1 MNNKTIIAEKKDEN
15 TVLANN
21 DITVL
26 AKEPNDNETI
36 IASDVTK
43 LANNSLKE
51 NEIVNDDIVSGDVIN
66 GYKIGNIINENS
78 GESFIRLCKKDD
90 SEFVIKIYKKGREIN
105 NDLENKLVEL
115 SRGCSIVPI
124 LDKGIFK
131 QRYYEIVPY
140 YKNGTLYDNRDKIT
154 DDFLK
159 NVVVPQMN
167 ETLHFLHSNN
177 IFHNDIKPSNI
188 FISEDWNHIYLG
200 DFGISSLTNGRDV
213 ITNLGNFSRGYAAPE
228 ASRINNSKTDYYSF
242 GVTLLVL
249 SHGNPFS
256 GVAELEKELL
266 IHGVSF
272 TDEMNS
278 DISDLIFL
286 LSQYDPNNRIGYE
299 DVKKW
304 CDDSSCFRGAR
315 KKITNNYFREL
326 PINEYK
332 FFDENNNKVSY
343 FDGLKLAD
351 ALSKNI
357 PQALKHYK
365 AGFLLDIYEAADQEL
380 GLKLKKIVD
389 ENQNNIDLG
398 LMLFLKEIKPT
409 LPFLYKGMNVSS
421 ISEYVDYLLKNYLTI
436 DINLLD
442 DRIINSLLSNVALED
457 PMKRV
462 WDQILY
468 EKDPEKRLDF
478 ICDAFRTD
486 STFYCNRETF
496 KSFGCY
502 LDEYAFNSRG
512 DLSVLQ
518 VMRYD
523 SAWLLR
529 IILKQ
534 DFGEDKDA
542 VINSILND
550 GNETSRVFKTTKL
563 YLGYLP
569 YCYMGKKIKNLFD
582 LVSLAGEKIND
593 NDQKA
598 IAQLDELIASEVFS
612 LICANETDFPS
623 DLIEKIKS
631 TEHKALAL
639 YYFGSEN
646 PTYLHFSTS
655 KEIAKMILKKKS
667 LEKNCV
673 SLWEDPAFQFWL
685 LSRGVQK

>member
-1 MNNKTIIAEKKDEN
+1 MNNKTIIAEKKDEK

-43 LANNSLKE
+43 LANNFLKE
-51 NEIVNDDIVSGDVIN
+51 NDIVNDDIVCGDVIN

-78 GESFIRLCKKDD
+78 GESYIRLCKKDN

-105 NDLENKLVEL
+105 NDLENKLLEL
-115 SRGCSIVPI
+115 SSGCSIVPI

-167 ETLHFLHSNN
+167 ETLHVLHSNN

-188 FISEDWNHIYLG
+188 FISEDWNNIYLG

-228 ASRINNSKTDYYSF
+228 ASRINNAKTDYYSF

-278 DISDLIFL
+278 DISDLISL

-343 FDGLKLAD
+343 
-351 ALSKNI
+351 
-357 PQALKHYK
+357 
-365 AGFLLDIYEAADQEL
+365 
-380 GLKLKKIVD
+380 
-389 ENQNNIDLG
+389 
-398 LMLFLKEIKPT
+398 
-409 LPFLYKGMNVSS
+409 
-421 ISEYVDYLLKNYLTI
+421 
-436 DINLLD
+436 
-442 DRIINSLLSNVALED
+442 
-457 PMKRV
+457 
-462 WDQILY
+462 W
-468 EKDPEKRLDF
+468 
-478 ICDAFRTD
+478 
-486 STFYCNRETF
+486 
-496 KSFGCY
+496 
-502 LDEYAFNSRG
+502 
-512 DLSVLQ
+512 
-518 VMRYD
+518 
-523 SAWLLR
+523 
-529 IILKQ
+529 
-534 DFGEDKDA
+534 
-542 VINSILND
+542 
-550 GNETSRVFKTTKL
+550 
-563 YLGYLP
+563 
-569 YCYMGKKIKNLFD
+569 
-582 LVSLAGEKIND
+582 
-593 NDQKA
+593 
-598 IAQLDELIASEVFS
+598 
-612 LICANETDFPS
+612 
-623 DLIEKIKS
+623 
-631 TEHKALAL
+631 
-639 YYFGSEN
+639 
-646 PTYLHFSTS
+646 
-655 KEIAKMILKKKS
+655 
-667 LEKNCV
+667 
-673 SLWEDPAFQFWL
+673 
-685 LSRGVQK
+685 